1 MMSENKESRLWTSEL
16 LKSVNVLSLSDLS
29 PQSFVKC
36 RSMTRDVL
44 ANRLCEALKLI
55 DGCQKEIVN
64 LKDSYDQLDE
74 ASRINYDETVQLAKE
89 LEHVKGKA
97 ATEVVDLQREVVTL
111 QRDLLAEKDR
121 QLTELRTSVVESVET
136 TVKEGFKSYRDVLQ
150 ESCKA
155 PSSKLQADLKTVVKS
170 VVEEEDRSRSFMLFG
185 LQEETGEDV
194 SGKVGDVLLQLNLK
208 PKVDVSRIGSG
219 VQSTPKLKT
228 VPTENL
234 VLSK

>member
-1 MMSENKESRLWTSEL
+1 MSEIKESKLLTSEL
-16 LKSVNVLSLSDLS
+16 LKSVNVLNLSDLS

-36 RSMTRDVL
+36 KGMTRDVM
-44 ANRLCEALKLI
+44 ANRFCEALKLI
-55 DGCQKEIVN
+55 DGAQKRIVK

-74 ASRINYDETVQLAKE
+74 ASMIAYDENIKLVKE

-155 PSSKLQADLKTVVKS
+155 PSSKLQTELKTVVKS

-185 LQEETGEDV
+185 LKEEAEEDV

-219 VQSTPKLKT
+219 VP
-228 VPTENL
+228 
-234 VLSK
+234 